1 MSPPFPIPVGFFSS
15 TGGGGG
21 GGGIVTGNLELHL
34 DAADAASYG
43 GSGTTWSDLTSNNY
57 DFTLTGSPTYTASP
71 GYFNFPSSGVR
82 ATNSDTISIT
92 TGTAEFWIRVNNDGL
107 TGGRIFMGCDLPGA
121 GQGHWFGTGHFAAS
135 PTDESIEFNH
145 NSGPTMDYRN
155 GHADFADGVWRH
167 AVSVVDGVDNKLYID
182 GAAVTTYFRI
192 GNSTSTS
199 GKLWNTSVTY
209 PALIG
214 GYTNTSY
221 TFIGDV
227 AVVRFYSVGLSASE
241 VLQNYN
247 NDKTR
252 FGH

>member
-21 GGGIVTGNLELHL
+21 GGGGGIVTGNLELHL
-34 DAADAASYG
+34 DAGDAASYG

-57 DFTLTGSPTYTASP
+57 DFTLSGSPTYTASP
-71 GYFNFPSSGVR
+71 GHFNFHSNGVR
-82 ATNSDTISIT
+82 ATNTDTISIT
-92 TGTAEFWIRVNNDGL
+92 TGAAEFWIRVDNDGL
-107 TGGRIFMGCDLPGA
+107 TGARIFFGDGTN
-121 GQGHWFGTGHFAAS
+121 HWFSTGHI
-135 PTDESIEFNH
+135 TGEIGDESLEFNH

-167 AVSVVDGVDNKLYID
+167 LVSVVDGTDNKIYID
-182 GAAVTTYFRI
+182 GAAVSTYFRR
-192 GNSTSTS
+192 GNATSTS
-199 GKLWNTSVTY
+199 GKLWDATTTR
-209 PALIG
+209 IG
-214 GYTNTSY
+214 GYGVSSY
-221 TFIGDV
+221 TFSGDV
-227 AVVRFYSVGLSASE
+227 AVVRLYSAGLTASE

>member
-57 DFTLTGSPTYTASP
+57 DFTLTGTPSYTASP
-71 GYFNFPSSGVR
+71 GYFNFSSNGER

-92 TGTAEFWIRVNNDGL
+92 TGTAEFWVRVNNDGL
-107 TGGRIFMGCDLPGA
+107 TGARIFFGDGTN
-121 GQGHWFGTGHFAAS
+121 HWFSTGHITS
-135 PTDESIEFNH
+135 EIGDESLEFNH

-167 AVSVVDGVDNKLYID
+167 LVSVVDGTDNKIYID
-182 GAAVTTYFRI
+182 GAAVSTHFRR
-192 GNSTSTS
+192 GNATSTS
-199 GKLWNTSVTY
+199 GKLWDAAGTTM
-209 PALIG
+209 IG
-214 GYTNTSY
+214 GYTSVSY
-221 TFIGDV
+221 TFTGDV
-227 AVVRFYSVGLSASE
+227 AVVRLYSAGLDASE